1 MEHTTSKVDYDIGP
15 DLKNQFLNQF
25 LNGSKQSIFESIF
38 EQSVLIIENYHTIK
52 NHMDRL
58 HASNKNLATYLA
70 ISLPVNAVLTLILLR
85 GQLWKINNNSK

>member
-1 MEHTTSKVDYDIGP
+1 MEHTTSEDDYDIGP
-15 DLKNQFLNQF
+15 DQKYVWN
-25 LNGSKQSIFESIF
+25 KKSIF

-70 ISLPVNAVLTLILLR
+70 ISLTVTVV
-85 GQLWKINNNSK
+85 